1 MINNKSSKI
10 DKVTSGAEERDS
22 DERNA
27 DTHAWL
33 PQLLRG
39 IFRFSR

>member
-1 MINNKSSKI
+1 MIHNKSSKL
-10 DKVTSGAEERDS
+10 DKLTGTEEKHS
-22 DERNA
+22 DERKA

-39 IFRFSR
+39 IFRFTC